1 MSARDNPTRRNTPP
15 VLAVLLAALLFGASA
30 PLSKLLLSKVDPL
43 PLASFLYLGSG
54 LGALL
59 FLALRRL
66 SGRRARRARGAR
78 PPVGGRARTEA
89 PLRLKDAPWLAGAVL
104 AGGVA
109 APIALLFGLK
119 DTPAA
124 TASLLL
130 NFEAVSTAL
139 IALIFF
145 REHAG
150 ARTWT
155 AVAVMTA
162 ASVILSVRWGGPWGI
177 STGTL
182 GVLAAC
188 VLWGADNNLTR
199 QISAKDPAAIVA
211 VKGLAAG
218 SISLVLAVTTGQKL
232 PAVGLI
238 GLSLATGCVC
248 YGASIVLFIVAMRG
262 MGAARSSALFA
273 TAPFFGALFS
283 FVIFKDALSGL
294 TWQFGI
300 AALLMALGT
309 WLLVG
314 ERHEHAH
321 THEVVVHEH
330 RHHHDDLHHEHSHCE
345 IQGKTTGSPK
355 VVKRRRF
362 GSSREAILQG
372 ESHSHPHKHDE
383 VAHSHPHKPDTHHRH
398 GHVRGG
404 RKS

>member
-1 MSARDNPTRRNTPP
+1 MSAGDNPTRRNSLPFF
-15 VLAVLLAALLFGASA
+15 AVLLAALLFGASA

-59 FLALRRL
+59 FI
-66 SGRRARRARGAR
+66 GIRGASR
-78 PPVGGRARTEA
+78 RTKVEA
-89 PLRLKDAPWLAGAVL
+89 PLRFKDAPWLAGAVV

-119 DTPAA
+119 STPAA

-162 ASVILSVRWGGPWGI
+162 ASVLLSVKWGGPWGI
-177 STGTL
+177 STGAL

-218 SISLVLAVTTGQKL
+218 SISLVLGFALGQRF
-232 PAVGLI
+232 PSIGLI
-238 GLSLATGCVC
+238 GLSLAVGCVC
-248 YGASIVLFIVAMRG
+248 YGASIVLFILAMRG

-273 TAPFFGALFS
+273 TAPFFGALLS

-294 TWQFGI
+294 TWQFGL
-300 AALLMALGT
+300 AAVMMALGA

-314 ERHEHAH
+314 ERHEHVH
-321 THEVVVHEH
+321 THEAVVHEH
-330 RHHHDDLHHEHSHCE
+330 RHSHDDLHHEHSHSE

-355 VVKRRRF
+355 VVKRRRSR
-362 GSSREAILQG
+362 SSREAILWG

-398 GHVRGG
+398 GHG
-404 RKS
+404 RKKEK